1 MFEQHYTNSFN
12 PFSNNEKNGVKRVN
26 QTLLYLPCFVPRPG
40 ATWRPPRFVSAA
52 TVVSAREDVA
62 LFPPSVSDA
71 QGRRSVT
78 GQRFGLLID
87 YRLDPILYVQHFLF
101 WNLKY
106 ELYVLKLGVMKSRTS
121 INLKWKLIL
130 V

>member
-52 TVVSAREDVA
+52 TVVSAREAVA

-87 YRLDPILYVQHFLF
+87 YRLDPILYVQHFF
-101 WNLKY
+101 
-106 ELYVLKLGVMKSRTS
+106 VLEFKIQIICFETGRDEE
-121 INLKWKLIL
+121 
-130 V
+130 